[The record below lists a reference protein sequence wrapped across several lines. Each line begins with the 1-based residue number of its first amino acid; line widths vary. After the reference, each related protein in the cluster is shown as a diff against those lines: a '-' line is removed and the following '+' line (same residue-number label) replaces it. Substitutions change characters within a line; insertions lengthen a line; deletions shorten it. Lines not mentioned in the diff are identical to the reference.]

1 MEWLANESTP
11 LTRMVEDDP
20 NPVSIDRP
28 QLAPTR
34 VIGMLMRLAAS
45 TGAEKEYRPD
55 GSGPKTETAFR
66 QT

>member
-1 MEWLANESTP
+1 
-11 LTRMVEDDP
+11 MVEDDP